1 MTRSRSV
8 LCSKIFAGSS
18 LIIAMIGVSACSSTP
33 GARSLAVSAPS
44 YMPMRT
50 AYNTVATDATV
61 APTRTADAGQADFM
75 PVGGST
81 PAPAGFLDLCQRSPV
96 DCQHSDNYNPDK
108 IRALAR
114 TATIEHYRLAFAALR
129 QNSQGDASAD
139 LQSASVSQPA
149 DNAPAATTDGAHYL
163 TWPAQDADRNNGQGA
178 ATPLSYV
185 QPLQLDAT
193 PGLRPLPGL
202 VAPAA
207 NGYISD
213 FLDLSVNPGGW
224 TQLGAAAPAARPI
237 APLSTS
243 DVQPGA
249 ISPESDGSAT
259 LNWSHKSDDQA
270 TVVQVS
276 AESTHAPSIQY
287 DIPNE
292 PYDWAHVHVPAPAQP
307 AANSSVQASVQ
318 AGNAQTGNTQTGNA
332 QTGNAQNR
340 ADDQRSDYL
349 RIDLNARNSNI
360 LRQANDEVNR
370 IMRGATDWE
379 VYHVADYW
387 NAPPLVRGVRGDCE
401 DFALEKRR
409 LLIENGIPPAA
420 LSIAVV
426 RTRLGEDHAVLIV
439 STLQGDYVLDNL
451 QYDIRAWRKAG
462 YTWIARQGPGDDLGW
477 VSLAPANNRN
487 RSSWQAATVR
497 VAYSQ

>member
-1 MTRSRSV
+1 MAT
-8 LCSKIFAGSS
+8 
-18 LIIAMIGVSACSSTP
+18 
-33 GARSLAVSAPS
+33 PS
-44 YMPMRT
+44 YMPVMT
-50 AYNTVATDATV
+50 AYNGMATGATV
-61 APTRTADAGQADFM
+61 APTRTNDAAQADFM
-75 PVGGST
+75 PVGGPT

-96 DCQHSDNYNPDK
+96 DCQHSDTYNPDK
-108 IRALAR
+108 IRTLAR
-114 TATIEHYRLAFAALR
+114 AATIEHYRLAFAALH
-129 QNSQGDASAD
+129 QNTEGDAGAD
-139 LQSASVSQPA
+139 IQSASVSQPVGG
-149 DNAPAATTDGAHYL
+149 NAPAATTSGAQYL
-163 TWPAQDADRNNGQGA
+163 SWPGQDSRQDPDQGPA
-178 ATPLSYV
+178 PLSYV
-185 QPLQLDAT
+185 QPLQLDAR
-193 PGLRPLPGL
+193 PGLRAMPGL

-207 NGYISD
+207 NGYVSD
-213 FLDLSVNPGGW
+213 FLDLSVTPGAW
-224 TQLGAAAPAARPI
+224 TQLGAAAPTPN
-237 APLSTS
+237 APLLTG

-249 ISPESDGSAT
+249 ISPDSDGAAT

-270 TVVQVS
+270 VVVPVS

-292 PYDWAHVHVPAPAQP
+292 PYDWAHVHVPSQAQP
-307 AANSSVQASVQ
+307 AVNASVQ
-318 AGNAQTGNTQTGNA
+318 TGNVQTA
-332 QTGNAQNR
+332 
-340 ADDQRSDYL
+340 ADDQQLEYR
-349 RIDLNARNSNI
+349 RIDLNARNSAI

-409 LLIENGIPPAA
+409 LLVENGIPAAA

-426 RTRLGEDHAVLIV
+426 KTRLGEDHAVLIV

-451 QYDIRAWRKAG
+451 QYDIRSWRKAG

-477 VSLAPANNRN
+477 VSLAPANTHN
-487 RSSWQAATVR
+487 RSPWQAATVR